1 MEKEYETRYLEC
13 KKPVQGGI
21 YSTIREIARYK
32 LELMCVQ
39 EVMWYK
45 GGTLRARGYILFYEK
60 ENENHVGTGFFVH
73 HNIVS
78 AVKRVQSVSD
88 RHI

>member
-13 KKPVQGGI
+13 KKPVQGDI
-21 YSTIREIARYK
+21 NNTIREIAGYK
-32 LELMCVQ
+32 LDLMCVQ

-45 GGTLRARGYILFYEK
+45 GGTLRAGGYILFYEK
-60 ENENHVGTGFFVH
+60 ENHVGTGFFVH

-88 RHI
+88 GHI